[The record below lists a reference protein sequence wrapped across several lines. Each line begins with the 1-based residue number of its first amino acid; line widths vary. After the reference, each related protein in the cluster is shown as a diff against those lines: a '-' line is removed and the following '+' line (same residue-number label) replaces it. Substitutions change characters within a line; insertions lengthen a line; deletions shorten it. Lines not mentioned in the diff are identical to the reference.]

1 MNIKP
6 RRLVLFLFACVF
18 AVCAR
23 SQDVASGETGGLSI
37 RLMSW
42 SGELTDLWAADGGSY
57 VPVRAGE
64 FVLGRPLALGKRV
77 AVLRLFREV
86 MVEGATKKRPVAEVP
101 LPVGVASV
109 LVVLAPAS
117 AGSELPLVGRA
128 LDQSLAAHPLETLR
142 MVNFSEKA
150 LAMRVG
156 AVTEVIRPGGEW
168 LAPYSEEGQMQIAV
182 HVAVDDGSGGWKLV
196 QSAMQPTPRGRRVI
210 GIIRDG
216 RADPTIEDEALRTK
230 AVDAIFLI
238 DRAAPTAL
246 AQR

>member
-1 MNIKP
+1 MKP
-6 RRLVLFLFACVF
+6 RRLISFFFVCVF
-18 AVCAR
+18 AVCGWA
-23 SQDVASGETGGLSI
+23 QDRESGETGGLSI

-42 SGELTDLWAADGGSY
+42 SGELTDLWVADGASY

-86 MVEGATKKRPVAEVP
+86 IVEGATMKRLVAEVP
-101 LPVGVASV
+101 LPEGVASV
-109 LVVLAPAS
+109 LVVLAPALV
-117 AGSELPLVGRA
+117 GSELPLVGRA

-156 AVTEVIRPGGEW
+156 TVTEVIRPGGEW
-168 LAPYSEEGQMQIAV
+168 LVPYSDEGQLQLAV

-196 QSAMQPTPRGRRVI
+196 QSAMKPTPRGRRVI
-210 GIIRDG
+210 GIMRDG
-216 RADPTIEDEALRTK
+216 RPDPTIEDAALRTK
-230 AVDAIFLI
+230 AVDAVFLI
-238 DRAAPTAL
+238 DRAAPPAV

>member
-1 MNIKP
+1 MKSC
-6 RRLVLFLFACVF
+6 RRVLFLFVCVF

-23 SQDVASGETGGLSI
+23 SQDAASGEAGGLSV

-42 SGELTDLWAADGGSY
+42 SGELTDLWAADGASY

-64 FVLGRPLALGKRV
+64 FVLGRPFVLGKRV
-77 AVLRLFREV
+77 PVLRLFRDV
-86 MVEGATKKRPVAEVP
+86 MVKGVTKKQPVAEVALP
-101 LPVGVASV
+101 LGVASV
-109 LVVLAPAS
+109 LVVLAPAP
-117 AGSELPLVGRA
+117 AGSELVLQGRA
-128 LDQSLAAHPLETLR
+128 LDQSLETHPLETLR
-142 MVNFSEKA
+142 LVNFSEKA

-156 AVTEVIRPGGEW
+156 AVTEVLQPGGEW

-210 GIIRDG
+210 GIMRDG
-216 RADPTIEDEALRTK
+216 RADPTIEDEALRSK

-238 DRAAPTAL
+238 DRSAPPAR